1 MDTLKQGL
9 LTVDMVT
16 DEQEMEIQQLTD
28 LCNLYENLHLH
39 FSQHRLGNRLDR
51 IMPNFLY
58 YEDEMLVGYLVPD
71 SFGMEEKELL
81 GMVHPDYRRRGIF
94 TALLEAAKEVCK
106 ARGVERLVFVVEKA
120 SASGQAF
127 VKAVGAEYDFSEHSM
142 VLESFRESNVFD
154 DRLNVQRAYE
164 SDLDAVVLIMTE
176 SFGNSVEKVQPRA
189 ANWMH
194 DPNCQLYIAT
204 FGEYGLGCK
213 EPIGC
218 LRLHEADD
226 SIGIYGFGVRPD
238 YRRRGYGRQML
249 EEVVREVRARS
260 EKPIT
265 LDVDVENPNAQAL
278 YRSTGFIAQT
288 TYDYYNWDIG

>member
-58 YEDEMLVGYLVPD
+58 YEDEKLVGYLVPD

-106 ARGVERLVFVVEKA
+106 ARFEAFG
-120 SASGQAF
+120 SAGQASRIRPIPLAQMCELYAAG
-127 VKAVGAEYDFSEHSM
+127 K
-142 VLESFRESNVFD
+142 LRP
-154 DRLNVQRAYE
+154 
-164 SDLDAVVLIMTE
+164 VV
-176 SFGNSVEKVQPRA
+176 
-189 ANWMH
+189 H
-194 DPNCQLYIAT
+194 
-204 FGEYGLGCK
+204 
-213 EPIGC
+213 
-218 LRLHEADD
+218 
-226 SIGIYGFGVRPD
+226 
-238 YRRRGYGRQML
+238 
-249 EEVVREVRARS
+249 
-260 EKPIT
+260 
-265 LDVDVENPNAQAL
+265 
-278 YRSTGFIAQT
+278 
-288 TYDYYNWDIG
+288 

>member
-9 LTVDMVT
+9 LTVNTLT
-16 DEQEMEIQQLTD
+16 DEQEAEIQQLTD

-51 IMPNFLY
+51 VMPNFLY
-58 YEDEMLVGYLVPD
+58 YEDEKLVGYLVPD
-71 SFGMEEKELL
+71 SFGAEEKELL

-94 TALLEAAKEVCK
+94 TALLAATKEVCK
-106 ARGVERLVFVVEKA
+106 ARGVERLIFVVEKA

-127 VKAVGAEYDFSEHSM
+127 VAAVGAAYDFSEHSM
-142 VLESFRESNVFD
+142 VLESFRESNTFD
-154 DRLNVQRAYE
+154 DRLNMRRAYE
-164 SDLDAVVLIMTE
+164 SDLDAVILIIME
-176 SFGNSVEKVQPRA
+176 SFGSSEEKIRPRA
-189 ANWMH
+189 ANWIR
-194 DPNCQLYIAT
+194 DPHCQLYIAT

-218 LRLHEADD
+218 LRVYEADD
-226 SIGIYGFGVRPD
+226 SIGIYGFGVRPE

-249 EEVVREVRARS
+249 EDVVREVRARS

-265 LDVDVENPNAQAL
+265 LEVDIDNPNAQAL
-278 YRSTGFIAQT
+278 YRSAGFVEQT
-288 TYDYYNWDIG
+288 TYDYYNLDVV